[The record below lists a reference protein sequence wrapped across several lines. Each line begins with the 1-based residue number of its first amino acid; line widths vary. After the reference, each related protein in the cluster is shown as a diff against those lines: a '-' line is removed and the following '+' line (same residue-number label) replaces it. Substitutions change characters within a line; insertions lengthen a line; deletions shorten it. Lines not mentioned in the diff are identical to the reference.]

1 MREKNRKLII
11 DIPALVSLSERTIA
25 GAVLDRPNQTLKITT
40 SVDPT
45 FNKGEPFVI
54 LDHRTRTLACP
65 DGYPLSFSSVINS
78 RARVVITE
86 GEKGEEKIDLF
97 DPSYQEKGI
106 VLREIFFI
114 PTAEKRSRIIWFSG
128 GLGSSGFYAIALEN
142 LSETKRIREERIVL
156 IPLSA

>member
-1 MREKNRKLII
+1 LREKNRKPII

-25 GAVLDRPNQTLKITT
+25 GAVLDRSGQTLKITT
-40 SVDPT
+40 SVDPA
-45 FNKGEPFVI
+45 FNKGEPLVI
-54 LDHRTRTLACP
+54 RDHRTRTLACP
-65 DGYPLSFSSVINS
+65 DNHPLSFSSVINS

-97 DPSYQEKGI
+97 NPSYQEGG
-106 VLREIFFI
+106 VALREIFFI

-128 GLGSSGFYAIALEN
+128 GLGLNGFYAVALEN
-142 LSETKRIREERIVL
+142 LSETKKIREERMTL